1 MAGTTR
7 KRESIMIRQKP
18 ANIEQGLINTIEIKA
33 PTEMATGVML
43 ATAVAALQALN
54 PHLRIRDARKNH
66 DSRKNKNKPRRDEV
80 IISRP
85 VQAPPSGIEKLNRAN
100 GAPVDG
106 KAITDPTFKSGAMI
120 NATMQTTTPLGG
132 LDDVKMV
139 QESMIKTL
147 AHVNK
152 GHNIDFLA

>member
-1 MAGTTR
+1 
-7 KRESIMIRQKP
+7 MIRQKP

-66 DSRKNKNKPRRDEV
+66 DLRKNKKTPRRDEV
-80 IISRP
+80 IINRD
-85 VQAPPSGIEKLNRAN
+85 VQSSKQLLGRLN

-106 KAITDPTFKSGAMI
+106 KAITDPIWKRGALI
-120 NATMQTTTPLGG
+120 NATMKTTAPLGG
-132 LDDVKMV
+132 LDDIKMV
-139 QESMIKTL
+139 QESMIKVL
-147 AHVNK
+147 EHVNQ
-152 GHNIDFLA
+152 GHNVDYLA

>member
-1 MAGTTR
+1 
-7 KRESIMIRQKP
+7 MIRQKP

-66 DSRKNKNKPRRDEV
+66 DLRKNKNKPRRDEV

-85 VQAPPSGIEKLNRAN
+85 VQTPSSLGKLN
-100 GAPVDG
+100 GAPVEG
-106 KAITDPTFKSGAMI
+106 KAITDPKWKSGSMI
-120 NATMQTTTPLGG
+120 KATMQTNVPLGG

>member
-1 MAGTTR
+1 
-7 KRESIMIRQKP
+7 MIRQKP

-66 DSRKNKNKPRRDEV
+66 DLRKNKNTPRRDEV

-85 VQAPPSGIEKLNRAN
+85 VQAPPSSLAKLN

-120 NATMQTTTPLGG
+120 NATMQTTAPLGG